1 MRSLALA
8 SGVRRSAAASFLAAG
23 MAVAGPAAA
32 DEVGGAG
39 VGATQASEGTVVERL
54 LDIMLQQKSISK
66 SQYDE
71 LLDQARRE
79 EAAAAA
85 RLAGAAE
92 TAKAPE
98 TAPVSSAPPD
108 WEFGWS
114 NGFKLERTDG
124 SAELKFGGRIQAD
137 GAIISESNG
146 LDEDLDALGGNGHG
160 NGVEFRR
167 ARLFFEGTVYEQ
179 LFFKAQYDFA
189 GGESAFKDVFVGVS
203 GLGPVGKVQV
213 GQFKEPFFLDEQ
225 TSSNYITFMERG
237 LNAVFFPD
245 RNVGVMAMNTAAEK
259 RFLWQLGVFR
269 DTDDFGDAFSNFNRT
284 DWDTA
289 LRLTGLPLWSEDG
302 SRFLHLGAGYVHRF
316 RGENERYRQ
325 RPEAH
330 LADRF
335 VDTGTLAARGADLFD
350 AELAWVHGP
359 LSVQSEYTYALL
371 DRNEGGSNVG
381 FWGAYG
387 QVSYFLTGEH
397 KVYEPDYGRF
407 GRIKPKANF
416 NPAKGGWGAWEIAAR
431 FSYLDLDDRDVR
443 GGQLWDASAGVN
455 WHLFPNARIMLNY
468 IHADLSGR
476 EAASPAFNVG
486 GTGNIVQTR
495 FQVDF

>member
-1 MRSLALA
+1 MRSQVLSDGL
-8 SGVRRSAAASFLAAG
+8 RRIAAASFFAAG
-23 MAVAGPAAA
+23 VALAGTAAA
-32 DEVGGAG
+32 DEVGGAEA
-39 VGATQASEGTVVERL
+39 GAAAPAGGTVVERL
-54 LDIMLQQKSISK
+54 LDIMLQQKSITK

-85 RLAGAAE
+85 RIAEAA
-92 TAKAPE
+92 E
-98 TAPVSSAPPD
+98 TAPVSEGPPQWD
-108 WEFGWS
+108 FKWD
-114 NGFKLERTDG
+114 NGFNLQRADG
-124 SAELKFGGRIQAD
+124 AFKLKFGGRVQAD
-137 GAIISESNG
+137 GAIISESEG
-146 LDEDLDALGGNGHG
+146 LSDDLRDLGGEGQG

-167 ARLFFEGTVYEQ
+167 ARIFFEGTVYEK
-179 LFFKAQYDFA
+179 LFFRAQYDFA
-189 GGESAFKDVFVGVS
+189 EGEPAFKDVYLGLK
-203 GLGPVGKVQV
+203 GLGPVGRVQV

-225 TSSNYITFMERG
+225 TSSNYITFMERP
-237 LNAVFFPD
+237 LNNAFFPD
-245 RNVGVMAMNTAAEK
+245 RNVGVMAMNNAAEK

-269 DTDDFGDAFSNFNRT
+269 DTDDFGDAFSSFNKT

-289 LRLTGLPLWSEDG
+289 LRLTGLPLWSDDG
-302 SRFLHLGAGYVHRF
+302 SRFLHLGAAYVHRF

-335 VDTGTLAARGADLFD
+335 VDTGTLTARGTNVFG

-359 LSVQSEYTYALL
+359 LSVQSEYTHSLV
-371 DRNEGGSNVG
+371 DGNEGQGNVD

-397 KVYEPDYGRF
+397 RVYEPEYGRF
-407 GRIKPKANF
+407 GRVKPKANF
-416 NPAKGGWGAWEIAAR
+416 NPAEGGWGAWEVAAR
-431 FSYLDLDDRDVR
+431 YSYLDLDDSNVR
-443 GGQLWDASAGVN
+443 GGKLSDVTAGIN

-468 IHADLSGR
+468 VHADVSGR
-476 EAASPAFNVG
+476 EAAAPAFNVG
-486 GTGNIVQTR
+486 GDADIVQTR

>member
-1 MRSLALA
+1 MRSLAL
-8 SGVRRSAAASFLAAG
+8 SDGLRRFAAASLFTAG
-23 MAVAGPAAA
+23 MALAGSAAA
-32 DEVGGAG
+32 DEVGGA
-39 VGATQASEGTVVERL
+39 VHDVAAPSDGTVVERL
-54 LDIMLQQKSISK
+54 LDIMLQQKSITK
-66 SQYDE
+66 SQYEE

-79 EAAAAA
+79 EAEAAA
-85 RLAGAAE
+85 RMAE
-92 TAKAPE
+92 AAKAPE
-98 TAPVSSAPPD
+98 TAPVSTGPPE

-137 GAIISESNG
+137 GAVIGESSG
-146 LDEDLDALGGNGHG
+146 LSDDLRALGGDGQG

-167 ARLFFEGTVYEQ
+167 ARLFFEGTVYER

-189 GGESAFKDVFVGVS
+189 GGEAAFKDVYVGLN

-245 RNVGVMAMNTAAEK
+245 RNVGVMAQNTAAEK

-269 DTDDFGDAFSNFNRT
+269 DTDDFGDAFSNFSKT

-289 LRLTGLPLWSEDG
+289 LRLSGLPLWSDDG

-316 RGENERYRQ
+316 RGDTERYRQ

-335 VDTGTLAARGADLFD
+335 VDTGTIAASGADLFNG
-350 AELAWVHGP
+350 ELAWVHGP
-359 LSVQSEYTYALL
+359 LSLQSEYTYALVNR
-371 DRNEGGSNVG
+371 DEGGGNLG
-381 FWGAYG
+381 FWGAYA

-397 KVYEPDYGRF
+397 RPYDLGKGRF
-407 GRIKPKANF
+407 GRVKPKASL
-416 NPAKGGWGAWEIAAR
+416 NPAKGDWGAWEIAAR
-431 FSYLDLDDRDVR
+431 YSYLDLDDSNVR
-443 GGQLWDASAGVN
+443 GGKLSDVTAGVN
-455 WHLFPNARIMLNY
+455 WYLFPNARIMLNY
-468 IHADLSGR
+468 VHADVSGR
-476 EAASPAFNVG
+476 RAPAPNTFNVT
-486 GTGNIVQTR
+486 GTGNIVETR

>member
-1 MRSLALA
+1 MRTLAHPDAL
-8 SGVRRSAAASFLAAG
+8 RRLAAASFFAAG
-23 MAVAGPAAA
+23 LALAGSAAA
-32 DEVGGAG
+32 DEVGGAETG
-39 VGATQASEGTVVERL
+39 METPAGGTVVERL
-54 LDIMLQQKSISK
+54 LDIMLQQKSITK

-71 LLDQARRE
+71 LLAQARRE
-79 EAAAAA
+79 EAEAAAK
-85 RLAGAAE
+85 LAEAEKAA
-92 TAKAPE
+92 E
-98 TAPVSSAPPD
+98 TAPVSSPPPD
-108 WEFGWS
+108 WKFGWS

-137 GAIISESNG
+137 GAIISESSG
-146 LDEDLDALGGNGHG
+146 LDEDLKALGGNGHG
-160 NGVEFRR
+160 DGVEFRR
-167 ARLFFEGTVYEQ
+167 ARLFFEGTVYED

-189 GGESAFKDVFVGVS
+189 GGEAAFKDVFVGMQN
-203 GLGPVGKVQV
+203 LGPVGRVQV

-289 LRLTGLPLWSEDG
+289 LRVTGLPLWEDDG

-335 VDTGTLAARGADLFD
+335 VDTLTQPARGADLFN
-350 AELAWVHGP
+350 AELAWVDGP
-359 LSVQSEYTYALL
+359 LSVQGEYTYALL
-371 DRNEGGSNVG
+371 NRNEGQGNVG

-407 GRIKPKANF
+407 GRVKPKANL
-416 NPAKGGWGAWEIAAR
+416 NPARGEWGAWELAAR
-431 FSYLDLDDRDVR
+431 LSYLDLDDSNVR
-443 GGQLWDASAGVN
+443 GGQIWDATAGVN
-455 WHLFPNARIMLNY
+455 WYLFPNARIMLNY
-468 IHADLSGR
+468 IHADTWGR
-476 EAASPAFNVG
+476 RATVNGAGVNVT